1 MRPSLKKKMIVQLSQ
16 TREQMWWKPCHD
28 LGRNPAC
35 RMLCSRPLCPQKT
48 IIGWH
53 DILSSVK
60 VKPHDTWESL
70 EVPCPIL
77 SQDMQTK
84 WTSTK
89 YLVSLMP
96 WRRGN
101 HTFADSN
108 ANAEILTLA
117 HWELLW
123 KLMEI
128 KTHWDSLRE
137 QIFPTGQL
145 ITPFSW
151 KCVYVMNVEI
161 QVKTQEWLPHFDCC
175 SFPNLN

>member
-1 MRPSLKKKMIVQLSQ
+1 MIVQLSQ

-28 LGRNPAC
+28 LGRNPSC

-60 VKPHDTWESL
+60 VKRHDTWESL

-101 HTFADSN
+101 HTFAESN

-117 HWELLW
+117 HWELYFVEADGDQNTLRFLERANISHRATDNSIFR
-123 KLMEI
+123 KMCIRNEC
-128 KTHWDSLRE
+128 WDSSEDSGMASSLWLL
-137 QIFPTGQL
+137 L
-145 ITPFSW
+145 IS
-151 KCVYVMNVEI
+151 KA
-161 QVKTQEWLPHFDCC
+161 
-175 SFPNLN
+175 